1 MEALACGIRHEIG
14 AVIVPNQGLIPG
26 LDDDVAVEV
35 PAVADG
41 SGVHPR
47 QMARL
52 PEPVTAILRTQ
63 GSIQKLLV
71 DAFAEGSRRI
81 LLQALLLD
89 PTAASYHNAVALINE
104 MCELQEGLLP
114 PMKW

>member
-1 MEALACGIRHEIG
+1 MEALACGVRHTLG
-14 AVIVPNQGLIPG
+14 AVIVPNRGAIPG
-26 LDDDVAVEV
+26 LDDDIAVEV

-41 SGVHPR
+41 SGVHPW

-71 DAFAEGSRRI
+71 DAYVEGSRRL
-81 LLQALLLD
+81 LLQSLLLD
-89 PTAASYHNAVALINE
+89 PTAHSYRNAVALINE
-104 MCELQEGLLP
+104 MCGLQEKLLP
-114 PMKW
+114 EMGW